1 MSLLN
6 SLQKTENTD
15 TGSQGQ
21 RGFLTGTIND
31 FLEDAPL
38 AIHFFDE
45 GGNLLDCNRAAMRVY
60 DMDDKQDYIDNY
72 FMFMPFNQPDGRR
85 SKDVLKDT
93 IAEAKETGRTRVGL
107 MYRKADGTSTMVNS
121 TCVSFEYGLDP
132 VIVMFS
138 MEENSGSGGDRDFE
152 ADLRATLMLDS
163 TPMACFLADSSC
175 NALDCNAEALQL
187 FGYASKDEATKR
199 FSEICPETQTLAGHD
214 VESMNDAIGKALLSG
229 RHVFEFTCF
238 DTVGKPI
245 PCNITLVRIYYRRE
259 HVVAIYIQDLREMK
273 AIIEEMK
280 RIEVAEEE
288 SRAKSRFLAKMS
300 HEIRT
305 PLTAILGIAEV
316 QLLGGK
322 NTSEM
327 EDIFLQIYTS
337 SNLLLRII
345 NDLLDLSKVEAEKMS
360 IISHV
365 YEIPALISDT
375 VQLNLV
381 YLGDKEINFEIEV
394 DSNVPN
400 SLIGDELR
408 IKQIMNN
415 LLSNAFKY
423 TLAGKVTLAIEVEL
437 TEDMQTVLLV
447 IRVNDTGMGMTRE
460 QLDCLFEDEYVRFN
474 EEHNYKIQGAGL
486 GLSITHQ
493 LVSMMGG
500 SIVVDST
507 PSEGTQIIV
516 KLPQEK
522 HGDELLGAET
532 ARNLGNLKISQMSRD
547 KASNFTRKHMPYGRV
562 LVVDDT
568 KSNLHV
574 IKSMLAPYGL
584 YIETVESGSAAITK
598 VESGEV
604 FDIIFMDHMMPDL
617 DGIETTKIILALG
630 YRGPIVALTAN
641 AIVGQAEVFMK
652 NGFSDFLSKPIDIY
666 KLDNCLTKYIYE
678 KHEKGEAEPAVIEEA
693 PPKPSVPDGLM
704 QAFLEDAEVAINNLE
719 SLVQLRAWEE
729 NDLKKYI
736 ISTHGLKS
744 ALSNIGEA
752 ELSEEA
758 YELELTGGAMDMQT
772 RAMRT
777 SEFLEK
783 LNRVIARFSKG

>member
-1 MSLLN
+1 MKSIKADN
-6 SLQKTENTD
+6 KE
-15 TGSQGQ
+15 GF
-21 RGFLTGTIND
+21 GFLGGTVNE
-31 FLEDAPL
+31 FLSAAPL
-38 AIHFFDE
+38 AVHFFDDQ
-45 GGNLLDCNRAAMRVY
+45 GNLLDCNQAAMRVY

-85 SKDVLKDT
+85 SKDVLQ
-93 IAEAKETGRTRVGL
+93 EAILGAKRTGRSRVGI
-107 MYRKADGTSTMVNS
+107 MCRKSDGTSTMVNS
-121 TCVSFEYGLDP
+121 TCVSFEHSGHT

-138 MEENSGSGGDRDFE
+138 TEADSSSGGDRDFE

-163 TPMACFLADSSC
+163 TPMACFLADSNC

-199 FSEICPETQTLAGHD
+199 FSEICPETQTISGQD
-214 VESMNDAIGKALLSG
+214 VESMNDAISKALLSG

-280 RIEVAEEE
+280 RIEIAEEE

-345 NDLLDLSKVEAEKMS
+345 NDLLDLSKVEAEKLS
-360 IISHV
+360 IISHI
-365 YEIPALISDT
+365 YEISALISDT

-381 YLGDKEINFEIEV
+381 YLGDKEIDFEIEV
-394 DSNVPN
+394 DSVIPN
-400 SLIGDELR
+400 KLVGDELR

-423 TLAGKVTLAIEVEL
+423 TQSGTVTLSIEVEL
-437 TEDMQTVLLV
+437 TDNLQTVLLV
-447 IRVNDTGMGMTRE
+447 ICVQDTGVGMTKE
-460 QLDCLFEDEYVRFN
+460 QLDCLFEDDYVRFN
-474 EEHNYKIQGAGL
+474 EENNYKIQGAGL

-493 LVSMMGG
+493 LVTMMGG
-500 SIVVDST
+500 SIDVESKPD
-507 PSEGTQIIV
+507 EGTRIIV

-522 HGDELLGAET
+522 HGDELLGAE
-532 ARNLGNLKISQMSRD
+532 AAKNLGNLKISQLTRD
-547 KASNFTRKHMPYGRV
+547 KASNIIREHMPYGRV

-584 YIETVESGSAAITK
+584 YVETVSSGRAAITK
-598 VESGEV
+598 IENGEV

-617 DGIETTKIILALG
+617 DGLETTRIILGLG
-630 YRGPIVALTAN
+630 YKNPIVALTAN

-652 NGFSDFLSKPIDIY
+652 SGFADFLSKPVDVN
-666 KLDNCLTKYIYE
+666 KLNDCLVRFIRN
-678 KHEKGEAEPAVIEEA
+678 KHSKKEERGAENMLKNIPAAQSIPA
-693 PPKPSVPDGLM
+693 GLM
-704 QAFLEDAEVAINNLE
+704 EAFIADADVAVDALE
-719 SLVQLRAWEE
+719 SLLKVDTFDE
-729 NDLKKYI
+729 NDMKRFI
-736 ISTHGLKS
+736 VTVHSMKS
-744 ALSNIGEA
+744 ALGNIGYSA
-752 ELSEEA
+752 LSEEA
-758 YELELTGGAMDMQT
+758 YKLEMSGKEMEPQVL
-772 RAMRT
+772 REST
-777 SEFLEK
+777 SKFLADLKEVVAK
-783 LNRVIARFSKG
+783 YSK